1 MRIKTDSLNVF
12 QPLPI
17 APERPEPPKT
27 PAEAPQATSRS
38 FMNRLADAVR
48 DVNTMQGAASEQA
61 QLLATGEA
69 DSLQDVVVAVEKAD
83 LALQL
88 TVQVTQKAI
97 EAYKEIS
104 RMQV

>member
-1 MRIKTDSLNVF
+1 MRIKSDNLNVF

-17 APERPEPPKT
+17 APERPDPPAA
-27 PAEAPQATSRS
+27 PVVAPQETGKS
-38 FMNRLADAVR
+38 FMTRLADAVR
-48 DVNTMQGAASEQA
+48 EVNTMQGQAAEQTE
-61 QLLATGEA
+61 LLATGEA
-69 DSLQDVVVAVEKAD
+69 ENLQDVVIAVEKAD

-88 TVQVTQKAI
+88 TVQVTQKAV